1 MSDDIPLLR
10 LQDAWREC
18 ERHVYHLFHALS
30 SIRAFCPLTGESY
43 ANLTDEVSVH
53 SPLPFPGNAA
63 ILAAISAG
71 ETPALPG
78 GSERL
83 PDEQVQDV
91 DQFILR
97 FTKLQDTMGSRLFP
111 AILHYLTEPFDERPM
126 LDKLNRLEKLGFI
139 NSVEKWQTVR
149 NIRNKFA
156 HDYPNDLDKNAAQL
170 NLAFE
175 SVMDLYAM
183 LTTIKTRLKAEYPLL
198 ELGKSLP
205 QRPPA
210 WVLA

>member
-18 ERHVYHLFHALS
+18 ERHVYHLFHAMS
-30 SIRAFCPLTGESY
+30 SIRTFWPLTRETY
-43 ANLTDEVSVH
+43 TNLS
-53 SPLPFPGNAA
+53 
-63 ILAAISAG
+63 
-71 ETPALPG
+71 
-78 GSERL
+78 
-83 PDEQVQDV
+83 DEQVQDV

-111 AILHYLTEPFDERPM
+111 AILHYLTEQFEERPM

-139 NSVEKWQTVR
+139 DNVEKWQVVR

-156 HDYPNDLDKNAAQL
+156 HDYPDDPDKNAAQL
-170 NLAFE
+170 NFAFE
-175 SVMDLYAM
+175 SVSDLYTM
-183 LTTIKTRLKAEYPLL
+183 LITVSTKLKAEYPDL

-205 QRPPA
+205 VRTSA
-210 WVLA
+210 WVQMRDELISNLLFGKQ

>member
-30 SIRAFCPLTGESY
+30 SIRAFWPLTGESY
-43 ANLTDEVSVH
+43 ANLT
-53 SPLPFPGNAA
+53 
-63 ILAAISAG
+63 
-71 ETPALPG
+71 
-78 GSERL
+78 
-83 PDEQVQDV
+83 DEQVQDV

-111 AILHYLTEPFDERPM
+111 AILHYLTEPFDDRPM

-139 NSVEKWQTVR
+139 DSVEKWQTVR
-149 NIRNKFA
+149 NIRNNFA
-156 HDYPNDLDKNAAQL
+156 HDYPDDPDKNAAQL

-175 SVMDLYAM
+175 STMAL
-183 LTTIKTRLKAEYPLL
+183 
-198 ELGKSLP
+198 
-205 QRPPA
+205 
-210 WVLA
+210 